1 MSIFDRFKK
10 TNEAPQKAS
19 VAKQVNATAED
30 VTVVAE
36 AEAPKTKGKK
46 AAAAKAPAAR
56 AMSSFASSTILA
68 PIVSEKTAH
77 LSDEDVMVFR
87 VPTSANR
94 IMVRQAVKE
103 LYKVSP
109 LWVNI
114 INVRGKTV
122 RFGGREG
129 RQSDI
134 KKAIVK
140 LPKGVR
146 IDVFEG
152 V

>member
-10 TNEAPQKAS
+10 ANEAPRKAS
-19 VAKQVNATAED
+19 VAKQVNATAEE
-30 VTVVAE
+30 VATVPE
-36 AEAPKTKGKK
+36 TETPKKK
-46 AAAAKAPAAR
+46 AKKATAVKAPVAR
-56 AMSSFASSTILA
+56 AMSSFASRTILA

-109 LWVNI
+109 VWVNI
-114 INVRGKTV
+114 VNVRGKMV
-122 RFGGREG
+122 RFGGRQG

>member
-10 TNEAPQKAS
+10 ANEMPQKAS
-19 VAKQVNATAED
+19 VAKQVNTTVED
-30 VTVVAE
+30 SAS
-36 AEAPKTKGKK
+36 TKEGTTSKAKSKK
-46 AAAAKAPAAR
+46 VAAKVPTAHAI
-56 AMSSFASSTILA
+56 SSFASRTILA
-68 PIVSEKTAH
+68 PVVSEKTAH

-87 VPTSANR
+87 IPTSANR

-114 INVRGKTV
+114 VNVRGKAV
-122 RFGGREG
+122 RFGGRQG

>member
-10 TNEAPQKAS
+10 ANEAPQKAS
-19 VAKQVNATAED
+19 VAKQVVAADDAVAPVEAQETPKKK
-30 VTVVAE
+30 TKKVAE
-36 AEAPKTKGKK
+36 
-46 AAAAKAPAAR
+46 KAPAIR
-56 AMSSFASSTILA
+56 AVSSFASRTILA

-77 LSDEDVMVFR
+77 LSDEDIMVFR

-103 LYKVSP
+103 LYHVSP

-114 INVRGKTV
+114 VNVRGKTV

-140 LPKGVR
+140 LPKGTR